1 MALKAMHLN
10 TTCVGC
16 AADSGIKPPFLAPGK
31 QSQAISKAEG
41 VKARIT
47 AGGCRAFGFA
57 DVNIGEGAPLQ
68 PSPGTLQLAV
78 GHICSAARAHACAIT
93 TLVELL

>member
-1 MALKAMHLN
+1 MHLN
-10 TTCVGC
+10 TKCVGC
-16 AADSGIKPPFLAPGK
+16 AADSGIEPSFLVPGK

-41 VKARIT
+41 VKVRMT
-47 AGGCRAFGFA
+47 AAGRRAFGFA

-78 GHICSAARAHACAIT
+78 RHICSAARAYACAIT
-93 TLVELL
+93 TLIDLL